1 MGKSSKRKELNQSSL
16 FSSTSKQG
24 VASVSLTS
32 SIFGIANDNRNEDN
46 HDNNSDLFSNSK
58 TFQEVSQRHQQ
69 KNRKRQRVQSSV
81 PLLSTGANNRETIL
95 ARRRQLTTATR
106 DLVESIT
113 VDLSS
118 YDNVGNEKQQQEEDD
133 DNDNDDVEKG
143 ILRLAVGRSSFVV
156 RKQGVLILKSLFS
169 NKDQSILKSLQSHSK
184 RIQSK
189 VCDQLDDTLGKDSYY
204 FSDNQTKKKDGKKDY
219 SFRFQEV
226 ASRCLGRLDIRY
238 GMNEPPFS
246 NLHPPTSTTAQT
258 KKNSLFHSL
267 LWPLIQDL
275 LGKDAELVYIGLI
288 PSFPNSEDQPWHQDG
303 CTLFPEAP
311 PELGDSLPPYALNVF
326 LPLLDITEE
335 LGPTEFWLASHCTN
349 EARDTFLSSNGGA
362 ATTVN
367 DDMIDKNKNIVA
379 PLIQTGDALIYD
391 YRVCHRGTS
400 NLSTNITRPM
410 LYLMYAR
417 PWFKEH
423 LNFGTEQLFEL

>member
-1 MGKSSKRKELNQSSL
+1 MGKSSKRKELNQLSL

-118 YDNVGNEKQQQEEDD
+118 YDNADDEQEGED
-133 DNDNDDVEKG
+133 DNDDDLEKG

-204 FSDNQTKKKDGKKDY
+204 FSDSHKKKKDGKKDY

-362 ATTVN
+362 TTTFN
-367 DDMIDKNKNIVA
+367 DDPIGKNKNIVA

-423 LNFGTEQLFEL
+423 LNFGTERLFES

>member
-1 MGKSSKRKELNQSSL
+1 MQQ
-16 FSSTSKQG
+16 FS
-24 VASVSLTS
+24 
-32 SIFGIANDNRNEDN
+32 
-46 HDNNSDLFSNSK
+46 
-58 TFQEVSQRHQQ
+58 
-69 KNRKRQRVQSSV
+69 
-81 PLLSTGANNRETIL
+81 
-95 ARRRQLTTATR
+95 
-106 DLVESIT
+106 
-113 VDLSS
+113 
-118 YDNVGNEKQQQEEDD
+118 
-133 DNDNDDVEKG
+133 
-143 ILRLAVGRSSFVV
+143 
-156 RKQGVLILKSLFS
+156 
-169 NKDQSILKSLQSHSK
+169 
-184 RIQSK
+184 
-189 VCDQLDDTLGKDSYY
+189 
-204 FSDNQTKKKDGKKDY
+204 
-219 SFRFQEV
+219 
-226 ASRCLGRLDIRY
+226 
-238 GMNEPPFS
+238 PFS
-246 NLHPPTSTTAQT
+246 NLHPPTSNTAQT
-258 KKNSLFHSL
+258 KNNNLFHSL

-349 EARDTFLSSNGGA
+349 EARDSFLSSNGGGA
-362 ATTVN
+362 AITVT
-367 DDMIDKNKNIVA
+367 DDPIGKNKNIVA

-423 LNFGTEQLFEL
+423 LNFGRERLFES